1 MDYQEKVK
9 GLDNLIS
16 ALKTLKSDYLK
27 TDKLSNKSLNT
38 NFGNSNQ
45 RQISKASVD
54 LNWQC
59 MHLDKQK
66 KKVWSII
73 LNSDL
78 EVDLEETEYKPS
90 GFHTFKT

>member
-1 MDYQEKVK
+1 MDYQEKIK
-9 GLDNLIS
+9 ELDNLIS
-16 ALKTLKSDYLK
+16 AIKTLKSDYLK

-38 NFGNSNQ
+38 NFKNSNQ

-66 KKVWSII
+66 KKFGV
-73 LNSDL
+73 L
-78 EVDLEETEYKPS
+78 
-90 GFHTFKT
+90 F

>member
-1 MDYQEKVK
+1 MNYQEKIK
-9 GLDNLIS
+9 KLDNLIS

-38 NFGNSNQ
+38 NFENSNQ
-45 RQISKASVD
+45 KQISKASVN

-90 GFHTFKT
+90 GFHSFKG

>member
-1 MDYQEKVK
+1 MDYQKKVK
-9 GLDNLIS
+9 ELDNLIS
-16 ALKTLKSDYLK
+16 ALKTLKSNYLK
-27 TDKLSNKSLNT
+27 TEKLSNKSLNT
-38 NFGNSNQ
+38 NFVNSNQ
-45 RQISKASVD
+45 RQISKSSVD

-78 EVDLEETEYKPS
+78 EVDLEETEYRPS
-90 GFHTFKT
+90 GFHTYKN